1 MDFKIPDSILS
12 YRFCTYFGETKSRCK
27 NRIAGEWIKNLDN
40 DTLDD
45 IISIA
50 KKIDKNPLLLDQDE
64 DLWKDFADLI
74 KLGVLMVE
82 WETGKNFDVERK
94 RDEKE
99 AVDLQTEYAF
109 RLTSL
114 IQYEY
119 NRRNKI
125 KNLMLNRDHR
135 KYKGRLSIYE

>member
-1 MDFKIPDSILS
+1 MEIDNPIISF
-12 YRFCTYFGETKSRCK
+12 RFCTYFNETKKRCK
-27 NRIAGEWIKNLDN
+27 NRIAGEWIKKLDN

-50 KKIDKNPLLLDQDE
+50 KKIDKNPLLLGQDE
-64 DLWKDFADLI
+64 ELWKDFADLI
-74 KLGVLMVE
+74 KLGVLLVE
-82 WETGKNFDVERK
+82 WETGKNFYIDRE

-114 IQYEY
+114 IQHEY
-119 NRRNKI
+119 NRRNKV
-125 KNLMLNRDHR
+125 KNLVLNRDHR
-135 KYKGRLSIYE
+135 KYKGKLSIYE